1 MSSEGAAH
9 LEEAGQL
16 TEKTATPLQ
25 ETGSGTSKTI
35 WAKLS
40 SITYEQVRHGMM
52 LLIFIFAIGLAFANA
67 FISRNSNAPIKW
79 DQAHQFA
86 VHSYAPA
93 MNTSMQ
99 FTGPFMSKVR
109 VIPNAD
115 VIVKDNSGEAEAR
128 RNCSLFD
135 KVAIVEK
142 CKMMRSGPMKLG
154 NVANVWSVLGEQST
168 FALVKNICVVFNVFL
183 IFWVGQYL
191 QQINQFGKQTR
202 NVIVFVVLAGLVL
215 CVLTDFYWTN
225 HHAEGSMSIAL
236 SFSVLCFLILCCEY
250 AGMDE
255 IEESEEKSILPEQ
268 SSTHLNRNIYI
279 AYALLLFL
287 PQAAILILSESH
299 DALLDVHIQ
308 LIFLSFIFYAILDI
322 FQTRCVAVLLCLRD
336 EGLKSEIESLK
347 LRRRV
352 LKKDDPA
359 LVEANKKVHEHEIVL
374 VDVMI
379 VKFFVVLAF
388 SLFKFFVLLPSL
400 ILLQTQYCAKS
411 FEQVS
416 VGVHYVLF
424 ALPIFD
430 IVHMFSDLFKPMHD
444 LFKLFIMLIYICVVL
459 GVTTRVDVA

>member
-9 LEEAGQL
+9 LEEAREH
-16 TEKTATPLQ
+16 TEQAATPLQ
-25 ETGSGTSKTI
+25 EKGSGTSKDI
-35 WAKLS
+35 WDKLS
-40 SITYEQVRHGMM
+40 SIKHEQVRHLMMM
-52 LLIFIFAIGLAFANA
+52 LILVVPAGLACANA
-67 FISRNSNAPIKW
+67 VTDRNSKAPIKW

-86 VHSYAPA
+86 VHSYAA
-93 MNTSMQ
+93 GMNTSMQ

-109 VIPNAD
+109 VIPHAD
-115 VIVKDNSGEAEAR
+115 VTLTDNSGAAEAL
-128 RNCSLFD
+128 RNCRLFD

-154 NVANVWSVLGEQST
+154 NVANVWSVFGEQST
-168 FALVKNICVVFNVFL
+168 FALVKNICVIFVMFL
-183 IFWVGQYL
+183 LFWVGQYL
-191 QQINQFGKQTR
+191 QQINRFGKEART
-202 NVIVFVVLAGLVL
+202 VMLFVVLAALVF
-215 CVLTDFYWTN
+215 CVLADFYWTN

-255 IEESEEKSILPEQ
+255 IEESQEKSTLPEQ
-268 SSTHLNRNIYI
+268 SSDYLNRNIYI

-287 PQAAILILSESH
+287 PQAAILILSKSH

-322 FQTRCVAVLLCLRD
+322 FQTRCVAVLLCLQD

-347 LRRRV
+347 KSAKSTETT
-352 LKKDDPA
+352 KK
-359 LVEANKKVHEHEIVL
+359 LHEHETVL
-374 VDVMI
+374 VDVTI
-379 VKFFVVLAF
+379 VKIFVVLAF
-388 SLFKFFVLLPSL
+388 SLLKFFVLLPSL
-400 ILLQTQYCAKS
+400 ILLQTQYCAKY

-430 IVHMFSDLFKPMHD
+430 IVHICSDRFKPMHD
-444 LFKLFIMLIYICVVL
+444 LFKLLIMLTYICVVL
-459 GVTTRVDVA
+459 GVTTKVDVA

>member
-1 MSSEGAAH
+1 MSSEGPAH
-9 LEEAGQL
+9 LEEAREHKEQA
-16 TEKTATPLQ
+16 ATPLQ
-25 ETGSGTSKTI
+25 EKGSDTSKI
-35 WAKLS
+35 WDKLS
-40 SITYEQVRHGMM
+40 SITHEQVRHLMM
-52 LLIFIFAIGLAFANA
+52 LLILVFPAGLALANA
-67 FISRNSNAPIKW
+67 LTDRNSNAPIKW

-168 FALVKNICVVFNVFL
+168 FALVKNICVVFVVFL
-183 IFWVGQYL
+183 LFWVGQYL
-191 QQINQFGKQTR
+191 QQTNRFPKEAR
-202 NVIVFVVLAGLVL
+202 NVIVFVVLAALVV
-215 CVLTDFYWTN
+215 CVLADFYWTN

-255 IEESEEKSILPEQ
+255 IEESQEKSILPEQ

-287 PQAAILILSESH
+287 PQAAILILSQSH

-322 FQTRCVAVLLCLRD
+322 FQTRCVAVLLCLQD

-347 LRRRV
+347 NSGNSIETT
-352 LKKDDPA
+352 KK
-359 LVEANKKVHEHEIVL
+359 LHEHETVL
-374 VDVMI
+374 VDMII
-379 VKFFVVLAF
+379 VKIFVVLAF
-388 SLFKFFVLLPSL
+388 SLLKFFVLLPSL
-400 ILLQTQYCAKS
+400 ILLQTQYCAKY

-430 IVHMFSDLFKPMHD
+430 IVHICSDRFKPMHD
-444 LFKLFIMLIYICVVL
+444 LFKLFIMLTYSCVVL
-459 GVTTRVDVA
+459 GVTTKVDVA